1 MTFKIIRPQTIEQ
14 TSEFSR
20 ASTATYYDQDG
31 VLQTA
36 AVDELRIGYDP
47 SDLDAVP
54 LPVLEDAATNNFINS
69 QDGNLYGIKSAVTYV
84 ANAVTGIDGSLSGDS
99 FTETAVSSGHYIE
112 RQQGAFDANSEQTY
126 DVVFKPFGQTRTY
139 ILTMYGNAYTDNVS
153 ISFNV
158 TGNDGQG
165 EITSTSARA
174 AQGHIQKLQDGWW
187 RVALSG
193 IPTDTVTPGVR
204 FRFTLVNSSTTYLG
218 SVDTG
223 VYLFN
228 SQNELGAVPP
238 SSIIISGGTAATRAA
253 DIPGD
258 MLTSSVPEDDHPE
271 YDVGDTYALGDRV
284 ISTTTHRVY
293 ESLQAGNLGNP
304 LPVMPEISTAF
315 WLNVSAT
322 NRWKMFDNSITSQSS
337 AAEYLSIA
345 IQTVGRVDSVALLNI
360 SASSVRITMEDAT
373 EGIVY
378 DETYSLIEESGILDY
393 YEYFFEP
400 VSRVGDF
407 AITDMDLYS
416 DTTITI
422 TLSEPSGTVL
432 CGAAIV
438 GLSKTIGATRF
449 GMSLGIQD
457 YSVKITDEFGN
468 KTILERVYSD
478 KMSLQ
483 VSIPTASVVSV
494 KKTLASYRATAIVY
508 IATDEIGAEPV
519 IAYGYFND
527 FNEVIDYLDT
537 SVLNIEIESLT

>member
-54 LPVLEDAATNNFINS
+54 LPVLEDAATNLLPFSNS
-69 QDGNLYGIKSAVTYV
+69 FENAAWVKTGTTVSNNVAISPDGALNADALIENSAT
-84 ANAVTGIDGSLSGDS
+84 S
-99 FTETAVSSGHYIE
+99 EHYIE
-112 RQQGAFDANSEQTY
+112 ESEICEVGFAYAASFHVKQGSGARFCRIRLGPTAFGATAPLATFDLAN
-126 DVVFKPFGQTRTY
+126 
-139 ILTMYGNAYTDNVS
+139 
-153 ISFNV
+153 
-158 TGNDGQG
+158 
-165 EITSTSARA
+165 
-174 AQGHIQKLQDGWW
+174 LQ
-187 RVALSG
+187 V
-193 IPTDTVTPGVR
+193 
-204 FRFTLVNSSTTYLG
+204 VNSSTAVVDAGIELLQNGFYRVWLITTVTVATNSTSFRIYMMDGSNATY
-218 SVDTG
+218 TG
-223 VYLFN
+223 D
-228 SQNELGAVPP
+228 GA
-238 SSIIISGGTAATRAA
+238 SSFIIYGAQLEKTQLTSYIATSGAAATRAA
-253 DIPGD
+253 DNPGD
-258 MLTSSVPEDDHPE
+258 MLSSSIGEDDHPE
-271 YDVGDTYALGDRV
+271 YDAGDTYALGDRV

-422 TLSEPSGTVL
+422 TLSEPGGTVL